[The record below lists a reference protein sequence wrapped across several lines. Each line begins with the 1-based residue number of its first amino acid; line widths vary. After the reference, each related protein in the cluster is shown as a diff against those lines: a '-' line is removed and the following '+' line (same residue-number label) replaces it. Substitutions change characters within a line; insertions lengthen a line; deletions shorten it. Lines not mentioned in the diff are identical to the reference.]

1 MRNATEYPFRVKV
14 IWAAGVTEVGVG
26 PLARLVVLSMVTR
39 LALENTGKSER
50 LTSTLR
56 GAPGRLVADG
66 RADGTITLPFGGF
79 GPVIGQTADGLSLA
93 VWLCCGLGLRR

>member
-56 GAPGRLVADG
+56 GAPDPLLSVEGL
-66 RADGTITLPFGGF
+66 L
-79 GPVIGQTADGLSLA
+79 TA
-93 VWLCCGLGLRR
+93 